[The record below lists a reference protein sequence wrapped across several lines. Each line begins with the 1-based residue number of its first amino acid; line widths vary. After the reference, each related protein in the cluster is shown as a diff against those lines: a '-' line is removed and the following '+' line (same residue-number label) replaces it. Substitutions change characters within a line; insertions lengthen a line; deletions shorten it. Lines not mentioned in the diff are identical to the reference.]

1 MMIGLIMLIMFPPQ
15 STGVWLVINR
25 AKFDLYH
32 LDEPHH
38 SIVLLSNVST
48 GEFVLRILGV
58 TRERGYVSSWDE
70 FQSLCINRF
79 VAVADIVFL
88 VHVLLVVKDKT
99 LFLNV

>member
-1 MMIGLIMLIMFPPQ
+1 MFPPQ

-38 SIVLLSNVST
+38 SIVLFSNVST
-48 GEFVLRILGV
+48 GEFVLRVLGV

-70 FQSLCINRF
+70 FQSLCINRL
-79 VAVADIVFL
+79 DIVFL
-88 VHVLLVVKDKT
+88 VHCTVLHAAGDLIY
-99 LFLNV
+99 LM